1 MPPVRRRARSTATR
15 GTSGLSG
22 SAVTTTSEGSVTT
35 TATSSVTTAP
45 NSVLSPTKPKMTM
58 KTLQKQLTDLQ
69 ETTNKLV
76 NDLAARSAV
85 TNNIPAS
92 DVQVINNAGGLP
104 TVGLSNNAAE
114 LRASSAVSTATG
126 LVSNQHTA
134 NVTSTVM
141 GQASTIGGL
150 PSATLATTSG
160 AAGPPTQGLQGIQ
173 PVLTTT
179 TPPTNVLPIY
189 TAAAASGLRPP
200 YLSTPGT
207 THQTVGLGTTLVS
220 SILGT
225 PSVNHTTTSNIVQQ
239 ATTVSASSGVLPFP
253 NLGNSPMQVGI
264 HLPLDTGVSLAT
276 KEKIW
281 KEQFVDLKTLLP
293 NSRQKSIYAV
303 NLETTSGPPT
313 LTLAS
318 QEADNK
324 QPLSLSQ
331 WMTAFAVYHY
341 IYAQRHL
348 ARSPQLIAYSHLI
361 RSMAERGARWHDYDV
376 NFRQLRHTSP
386 HLPWDNPHMQL
397 YVDAFNNPAP
407 SILAPKQSRPTPARD
422 NKIPKGFC
430 FRYHSPTEHCFVAS
444 CPFKHAC
451 PSCQGAHK
459 AFLCPNRDR
468 ARPTHP
474 RKH

>member
-104 TVGLSNNAAE
+104 AVGLSNNAAE

-253 NLGNSPMQVGI
+253 NLGNSPMQ
-264 HLPLDTGVSLAT
+264 
-276 KEKIW
+276 
-281 KEQFVDLKTLLP
+281 
-293 NSRQKSIYAV
+293 
-303 NLETTSGPPT
+303 
-313 LTLAS
+313 
-318 QEADNK
+318 
-324 QPLSLSQ
+324 
-331 WMTAFAVYHY
+331 
-341 IYAQRHL
+341 
-348 ARSPQLIAYSHLI
+348 
-361 RSMAERGARWHDYDV
+361 
-376 NFRQLRHTSP
+376 
-386 HLPWDNPHMQL
+386 
-397 YVDAFNNPAP
+397 
-407 SILAPKQSRPTPARD
+407 
-422 NKIPKGFC
+422 
-430 FRYHSPTEHCFVAS
+430 
-444 CPFKHAC
+444 
-451 PSCQGAHK
+451 GAHK